1 MSVVAFDGTYL
12 AADRCGTFGE
22 RSMVIPKLEIL
33 DLKSRRYAIAII
45 GDSKMA
51 HRAID
56 WMWRNIELPP
66 QDREEYPSSPQSTPN
81 SEHTAI
87 VAYNFND
94 EAIVEE
100 YSDSKFPEFVH
111 GDNLFMAWGSGWDI
125 ANGAMYMG
133 ADAKRAVEAAN
144 YLSPY
149 CGFGYDAFHI
159 PSGEVETR
167 KA

>member
-22 RSMVIPKLEIL
+22 RSMVIPKLEII

-51 HRAID
+51 HRVID
-56 WMWRNIELPP
+56 WMRRNIELAP
-66 QDREEYPSSPQSTPN
+66 QDREEYPSLPSVPN
-81 SEHTAI
+81 VEHTAI
-87 VAYNFND
+87 VAYNFNS
-94 EAIVEE
+94 EVTVEE

-111 GDNLFMAWGSGWDI
+111 SDNLFIAWGSGRHI

-159 PSGEVETR
+159 LSGELETR